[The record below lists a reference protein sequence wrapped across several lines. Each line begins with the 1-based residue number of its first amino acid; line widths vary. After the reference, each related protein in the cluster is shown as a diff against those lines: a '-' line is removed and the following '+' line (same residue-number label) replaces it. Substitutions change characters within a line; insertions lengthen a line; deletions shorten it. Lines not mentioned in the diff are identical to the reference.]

1 MNKIY
6 YIFSIFITGLIFC
19 LAYMPQSTL
28 QEDIKKS
35 GLEFGYVTKEASCF
49 TKGIEPI
56 GLNSHKWILNLNSH
70 KPSNP
75 IYNEAIYVSVG
86 YMMKQVT
93 LKYKSNVFQSQLSN
107 TLYDK
112 NINYSSSAISNGS

>member
-6 YIFSIFITGLIFC
+6 YTFSIFITGLLFC
-19 LAYMPQSTL
+19 LAYMPQTTL
-28 QEDIKKS
+28 REDIKKS
-35 GLEFGYVTKEASCF
+35 GLEFVYVTKEASCF

-56 GLNSHKWILNLNSH
+56 GLESHKWILNLNSR
-70 KPSNP
+70 KSSNA

-86 YMMKQVT
+86 YMIKQVT

-112 NINYSSSAISNGS
+112 NINYSSSASSNGS

>member
-6 YIFSIFITGLIFC
+6 YIFSFFITGLLFC
-19 LAYMPQSTL
+19 LAYMPQTTL
-28 QEDIKKS
+28 KEDIEKS
-35 GLEFGYVTKEASCF
+35 GLEFGYVTKEGSCF
-49 TKGIEPI
+49 TKGIEPL
-56 GLNSHKWILNLNSH
+56 GLDSHKWILNLNSH

-107 TLYDK
+107 SLYDK

>member
-6 YIFSIFITGLIFC
+6 YTFSIFITGLLFC

-28 QEDIKKS
+28 KEDIERS

-56 GLNSHKWILNLNSH
+56 GLESHKWILNLNSA
-70 KPSNP
+70 KPSNM
-75 IYNEAIYVSVG
+75 ISNEPVYVSVG
-86 YMMKQVT
+86 YMIKEVR
-93 LKYKSNVFQSQLSN
+93 LKYKSNVFQN
-107 TLYDK
+107 PRYKTL
-112 NINYSSSAISNGS
+112 

>member
-6 YIFSIFITGLIFC
+6 YTFSIFITGLIFC
-19 LAYMPQSTL
+19 LAYMPQTTL
-28 QEDIKKS
+28 KEDIEKS

-49 TKGIEPI
+49 TGGIEPL
-56 GLNSHKWILNLNSH
+56 GLDSHKWILNLNSI

-86 YMMKQVT
+86 YMIKEVT
-93 LKYKSNVFQSQLSN
+93 LKYKSNVFQYPLSKA
-107 TLYDK
+107 L
-112 NINYSSSAISNGS
+112 

>member
-6 YIFSIFITGLIFC
+6 YLFSVLMTGLIFS

-35 GLEFGYVTKEASCF
+35 GLEFTYVTEEASCF
-49 TKGIEPI
+49 TKGIEPL

-86 YMMKQVT
+86 YMIKQVR
-93 LKYKSNVFQSQLSN
+93 LKTNLC
-107 TLYDK
+107 K
-112 NINYSSSAISNGS
+112 N